1 MAGNVIDE
9 LVNTL
14 YETIDDAPA
23 VPLSSKCIIE
33 REKALDI
40 LEEIRAN
47 LPNELKMAS
56 EIVEKR
62 NDFIS
67 AGKREYDTKLKQ
79 AEEMAKQKLNDH
91 DLVIEARKRAAEI
104 IANAESRS
112 KELMRA
118 AASYCDDAMKRTEDA
133 IAQSLS
139 EIRESRTKF
148 RALVNPQ
155 AAKPSPIIEDI

>member
-14 YETIDDAPA
+14 YETIDDAPS
-23 VPLSSKCIIE
+23 VPLSNKCVIE

-47 LPNELKMAS
+47 LPSELKMAN

-67 AGKREYDTKLKQ
+67 AGKKEYDTKIKQ
-79 AEEMAKQKLNDH
+79 AEEMAKQKVNDH
-91 DLVIEARKRAAEI
+91 ELLIEARKRANEI
-104 IANAESRS
+104 IASAEQ
-112 KELMRA
+112 KAKQIMEA
-118 AASYCDDAMKRTEDA
+118 ATTYCDNAMKDTEASIGKTLEQVKDTRVA
-133 IAQSLS
+133 FMTAMKDQ
-139 EIRESRTKF
+139 K
-148 RALVNPQ
+148 
-155 AAKPSPIIEDI
+155 

>member
-14 YETIDDAPA
+14 YETIDDAPS
-23 VPLSSKCIIE
+23 VPLSNKCVIE

-47 LPNELKMAS
+47 LPSELKMAN

-67 AGKREYDTKLKQ
+67 AGKKEYDTKIKQ
-79 AEEMAKQKLNDH
+79 AEEMAKQKVNDH
-91 DLVIEARKRAAEI
+91 ELLIEARKRANEI
-104 IANAESRS
+104 IASAEQ
-112 KELMRA
+112 KAKQIMEPA
-118 AASYCDDAMKRTEDA
+118 TTYCDNAMKDTEA
-133 IAQSLS
+133 SIGK
-139 EIRESRTKF
+139 T
-148 RALVNPQ
+148 LVQ
-155 AAKPSPIIEDI
+155 VKDTRVAFMTAMKDQK

>member
-14 YETIDDAPA
+14 YETIDDAPS
-23 VPLSSKCIIE
+23 VPLSNKCVIE

-47 LPNELKMAS
+47 LPSELKMAN

-67 AGKREYDTKLKQ
+67 AGKKEYDTKIKQ
-79 AEEMAKQKLNDH
+79 AEEMAKQKVNDH
-91 DLVIEARKRAAEI
+91 ELLIEARKRANEI
-104 IANAESRS
+104 IATADQKAKQIME
-112 KELMRA
+112 A
-118 AASYCDDAMKRTEDA
+118 ATTYCDNAMKDTEASIGKTLEQVKDTRVA
-133 IAQSLS
+133 FMTAMKDQ
-139 EIRESRTKF
+139 K
-148 RALVNPQ
+148 
-155 AAKPSPIIEDI
+155 

>member
-14 YETIDDAPA
+14 YETIDDAPS
-23 VPLSSKCIIE
+23 VPLSNKCVIE

-47 LPNELKMAS
+47 LPSELKMAN

-67 AGKREYDTKLKQ
+67 AGKKEYDTKIKQ
-79 AEEMAKQKLNDH
+79 AEEMAKQKVNDH
-91 DLVIEARKRAAEI
+91 ELLIEARKRANEI
-104 IANAESRS
+104 IASAEQ
-112 KELMRA
+112 KAKQIMEA
-118 AASYCDDAMKRTEDA
+118 ATTYCDNAMKDTEA
-133 IAQSLS
+133 SIGK
-139 EIRESRTKF
+139 T
-148 RALVNPQ
+148 LVQ
-155 AAKPSPIIEDI
+155 VKDTRVAFMTAMKDQK

>member
-14 YETIDDAPA
+14 YETIDDAPS

-47 LPNELKMAS
+47 LPGELKMAS

-62 NDFIS
+62 KDFID
-67 AGKREYDTKLKQ
+67 AGQREYDSKVKQ
-79 AEEMAKQKLNDH
+79 AEEVAKQKVNEH
-91 DLVIEARKRAAEI
+91 ELVVEARKRAAEI

-118 AASYCDDAMKRTEDA
+118 AAAYCDDAIKRTEVTVD
-133 IAQSLS
+133 QTLDQLKTT
-139 EIRESRTKF
+139 RTQFLNAMKEY
-148 RALVNPQ
+148 
-155 AAKPSPIIEDI
+155 K

>member
-47 LPNELKMAS
+47 LPGELKMAS

-62 NDFIS
+62 KDFID
-67 AGKREYDTKLKQ
+67 AGQREYDSKVKQ
-79 AEEMAKQKLNDH
+79 AEEMAKNLVREYEADRERIWETNIFGKTLY
-91 DLVIEARKRAAEI
+91 DLVKEGM
-104 IANAESRS
+104 NAKLAHMPDESR
-112 KELMRA
+112 
-118 AASYCDDAMKRTEDA
+118 
-133 IAQSLS
+133 
-139 EIRESRTKF
+139 
-148 RALVNPQ
+148 
-155 AAKPSPIIEDI
+155 AKLGETIEKIINDGANGLICILL

>member
-23 VPLSSKCIIE
+23 VPLSNKCVIE
-33 REKALDI
+33 REKALDM

-47 LPNELKMAS
+47 LPSELKMAS

-67 AGKREYDTKLKQ
+67 AGKKEYDSKVKQ
-79 AEEMAKQKLNDH
+79 AEEMAKQKVNDH
-91 DLVIEARKRAAEI
+91 DIVVEARKKAAEI
-104 IANAESRS
+104 IATAEARS
-112 KELMRA
+112 KELMNA
-118 AASYCDDAMKRTEDA
+118 AVTYCDDAMKRTEVAMDQA
-133 IAQSLS
+133 LDQMKSNH
-139 EIRESRTKF
+139 SRMMVTLK
-148 RALVNPQ
+148 NYQ
-155 AAKPSPIIEDI
+155 K

>member
-14 YETIDDAPA
+14 YETIDDAPS
-23 VPLSSKCIIE
+23 VPLSNKCVIE

-47 LPNELKMAS
+47 LPSELKMAN

-67 AGKREYDTKLKQ
+67 AGKKEYDSKIKQ
-79 AEEMAKQKLNDH
+79 AEEVAKQKVNDH
-91 DLVIEARKRAAEI
+91 ELLIEARKRANEI
-104 IANAESRS
+104 IASAENRA
-112 KELMRA
+112 KEIMEA
-118 AASYCDDAMKRTEDA
+118 ATKYCDDAMKDTEVSIGKTLDQVKDTRLA
-133 IAQSLS
+133 VMTAMKNI
-139 EIRESRTKF
+139 K
-148 RALVNPQ
+148 
-155 AAKPSPIIEDI
+155 

>member
-14 YETIDDAPA
+14 YETIDDAPS
-23 VPLSSKCIIE
+23 VPLSNKCVIE

-47 LPNELKMAS
+47 LPSELKMAN

-67 AGKREYDTKLKQ
+67 AGKKEYDTKIKQ
-79 AEEMAKQKLNDH
+79 AEEMAKQKVNDH
-91 DLVIEARKRAAEI
+91 ELLIEARKRANEI
-104 IANAESRS
+104 IASAEQ
-112 KELMRA
+112 KAKQIMEA
-118 AASYCDDAMKRTEDA
+118 ATTYCDNAMKDTEASIGKTLEQVKDTRVA
-133 IAQSLS
+133 FMTAM
-139 EIRESRTKF
+139 KDH
-148 RALVNPQ
+148 
-155 AAKPSPIIEDI
+155 K

>member
-23 VPLSSKCIIE
+23 VPLSGKCIIE

-47 LPNELKMAS
+47 LPSELKMAN

-62 NDFIS
+62 NDFIT
-67 AGKREYDTKLKQ
+67 AGKKEYDTKIKQ
-79 AEEMAKQKLNDH
+79 AEEMAKQKVNDH
-91 DLVIEARKRAAEI
+91 DIVIEARKRAAEI

-112 KELMRA
+112 KELMGA
-118 AASYCDDAMKRTEDA
+118 ATAYCEDAMKRPE
-133 IAQSLS
+133 LS
-139 EIRESRTKF
+139 IDQTLEQMKSTRTQF
-148 RALVNPQ
+148 M
-155 AAKPSPIIEDI
+155 AAMKEYKK